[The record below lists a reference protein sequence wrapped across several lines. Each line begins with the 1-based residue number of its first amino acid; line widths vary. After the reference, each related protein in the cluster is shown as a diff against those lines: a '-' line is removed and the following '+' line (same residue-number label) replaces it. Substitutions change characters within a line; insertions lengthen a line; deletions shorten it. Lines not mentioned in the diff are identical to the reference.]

1 MKKLLLIILCLPLMA
16 LAQKKKDV
24 KYEYIGPVFDKEGI
38 DNTNT
43 AVNNNSKSWWDNIY
57 WGSSFDYAV
66 YTAGNIFQ
74 QRLNDKK
81 QQRRIEN
88 EKQNALAQLEVI
100 KEQYSVNVTPNNI
113 IDGWH
118 EVILTDNQNFCK
130 DAKVLVKN
138 NRITRLVHDN
148 WYPMHFNS
156 VGKIKNAKNTIS
168 IKNFKFN
175 GEQLNIVTVYF
186 FYDIE
191 EPNIVSEPMRPGYV
205 CFWSDLK
212 RYDAI
217 IVKVDNVVIA
227 SPKHSP
233 LSRQIRSEPSAFD
246 EGMACKL
253 YKPGNYNYIALGKGR
268 IDWKGSFKIKQD
280 YCTKIRLGK

>member
-1 MKKLLLIILCLPLMA
+1 MKKLLLILLCLPLMA

-24 KYEYIGPVFDKEGI
+24 KYEKIDPMITGE

-43 AVNNNSKSWWDNIY
+43 VENNSNSKSSFF

-74 QRLNDKK
+74 RHLNDKK

-88 EKQNALAQLEVI
+88 ERQSALAKLTVI
-100 KEQYSVNVTPNNI
+100 KEQYSEYETYPEI
-113 IDGWH
+113 ITDGWH
-118 EVILTDNQNFCK
+118 SVILTDNMNFCK
-130 DAKVLVKN
+130 DAKVLVN
-138 NRITRLVHDN
+138 NNKITRLVHDN
-148 WYPMHFNS
+148 WLPMHFNS

-168 IKNFKFN
+168 IQNIKFN
-175 GEQLNIVTVYF
+175 DEQLNIVTVYF
-186 FYDIE
+186 LYDIE
-191 EPNIVSEPMRPGYV
+191 GPNIVSEPNRPGCV

-212 RYDAI
+212 RFDAI
-217 IVKVDNVVIA
+217 ILKVDNVELA
-227 SPKHSP
+227 SPKNSP
-233 LSRQIRSEPSAFD
+233 FSTRFRSEPPALS
-246 EGMACKL
+246 EGMVCKL
-253 YKPGNYNYIALGKGR
+253 YKPGNYNYTAFGKGR